1 MTIIYELLRFIRGRY
16 CLLEIAMSTE
26 KLNPV
31 LTKITENG
39 TAAWVSFR
47 CGVLGDVNLV
57 ICHVVLPGI
66 YLTFRRHSCESF
78 IYGGH

>member
-1 MTIIYELLRFIRGRY
+1 MHELLRFIRGRY
-16 CLLEIAMSTE
+16 CLLEITMNAE

-31 LTKITENG
+31 LTKITKNG

-57 ICHVVLPGI
+57 IRHAVPSGK
-66 YLTFRRHSCESF
+66 YLTFRRHSYESF
-78 IYGGH
+78 VSGGH

>member
-1 MTIIYELLRFIRGRY
+1 
-16 CLLEIAMSTE
+16 MSTE

-31 LTKITENG
+31 LTRITENG

-57 ICHVVLPGI
+57 ICHVPPGKC
-66 YLTFRRHSCESF
+66 LTFRRHNCESF
-78 IYGGH
+78 ICGGY

>member
-1 MTIIYELLRFIRGRY
+1 MTIIHELLRFIRSRY
-16 CLLEIAMSTE
+16 CLLENTTSAE

-31 LTKITENG
+31 FTEITENG

-57 ICHVVLPGI
+57 VCHVVPPGK
-66 YLTFRRHSCESF
+66 YLTFRTHSCESF
-78 IYGGH
+78 ICGGH